1 MRRDALPNVVV
12 GVIAH
17 RPSQPHNG
25 TIAERYPGHRK
36 VLTRQFG
43 RDTSGF
49 GKALTN
55 TRGRVARHMM
65 TWTWTVEVP
74 FGISDLAN
82 GLAFKHFLS
91 DGVLMNN
98 AAVEEA
104 RPRDLAG
111 DLFWLLGPL
120 VRTTEEFGDEIF
132 RVTHQTVE
140 ENSEDSKGK
149 QPELQVRYP

>member
-17 RPSQPHNG
+17 RPSQPRNG

-55 TRGRVARHMM
+55 PRGRVARHMM
-65 TWTWTVEVP
+65 IWTQTLEGP

-91 DGVLMNN
+91 DDVLINN
-98 AAVEEA
+98 AAVEVA

-120 VRTTEEFGDEIF
+120 GLRKSSVTIF
-132 RVTHQTVE
+132 SV
-140 ENSEDSKGK
+140 
-149 QPELQVRYP
+149 

>member
-1 MRRDALPNVVV
+1 
-12 GVIAH
+12 
-17 RPSQPHNG
+17 
-25 TIAERYPGHRK
+25 
-36 VLTRQFG
+36 
-43 RDTSGF
+43 
-49 GKALTN
+49 
-55 TRGRVARHMM
+55 M
-65 TWTWTVEVP
+65 TWTWTLEVP

-120 VRTTEEFGDEIF
+120 VRTTEEFGDDIF

-149 QPELQVRYP
+149 QPELQVRYPSLVEDSHIHVAKVFPLSIILYVDHFNHFTSLYAPSRVIL